1 MKPALAI
8 MALFAA
14 AFALP
19 WLSLQGVRRAWQRD
33 RRAASASGFS
43 GAVFAALILRKAQ
56 VRDAGVVEGG
66 RLFYERFNA
75 AAGDVV
81 LSRAVHDGR
90 TVGALAH
97 AALCAGCA
105 LQHLARNK
113 SWLRLVYWTQTQRLL
128 ANVLPVLGALLLL
141 HPARWRYI
149 PVLVLFMFL
158 IAGIQVLTFPAVRAA
173 AARAREVILGHHL
186 LPPAEL
192 PAFDRALKAAAE
204 RHLAAPLLDCFWL
217 RWLF

>member
-1 MKPALAI
+1 
-8 MALFAA
+8 MALFAV

-19 WLSLQGVRRAWQRD
+19 WLSLQGVRRAWKRD
-33 RRAASASGFS
+33 RRVPSASGCS
-43 GAVFAALILRKAQ
+43 GAVFAALVLRRAR
-56 VRDAGVVEGG
+56 VRDVGVVEGG
-66 RLFYERFNA
+66 KLFYERFNA

-81 LSRAVHDGR
+81 LSRAVHGGR

-97 AALCAGCA
+97 AALGAGCA
-105 LQHLARNK
+105 LQHLGGDK
-113 SWLRLVYWTQTQRLL
+113 SWRRLVYWAQTQCLL
-128 ANVLPVLGALLLL
+128 ANALPVLGGLLLL

-149 PVLVLFMFL
+149 PVLALLMFL

-173 AARAREVILGHHL
+173 AARARGIVLGHHL
-186 LPPAEL
+186 LPPDEL